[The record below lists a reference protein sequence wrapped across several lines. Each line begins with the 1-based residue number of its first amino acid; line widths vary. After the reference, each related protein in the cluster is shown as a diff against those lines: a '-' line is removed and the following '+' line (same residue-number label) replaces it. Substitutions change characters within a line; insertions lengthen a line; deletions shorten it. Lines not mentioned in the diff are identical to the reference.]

1 MVSSCSSFSQLK
13 GEGTFPGKEK
23 TKMKELKVFVYCRV
37 MDSQASDLLD
47 YQEKEL
53 TELLGYLDAKVFGV
67 VKEVSSGKNFCSYG
81 LQKLIHYIINQKID
95 VIAVYDDTRLAI
107 YDDLRA
113 EFQMICDKYD
123 VDIVDVSDLTTMIFT
138 NSILKSRDM

>member
-1 MVSSCSSFSQLK
+1 
-13 GEGTFPGKEK
+13 
-23 TKMKELKVFVYCRV
+23 MKELKVFVYCRV

-81 LQKLIHYIINQKID
+81 MQKLIHYIINQKID

>member
-1 MVSSCSSFSQLK
+1 
-13 GEGTFPGKEK
+13 
-23 TKMKELKVFVYCRV
+23 MKKLNVFIYCRV
-37 MDSQASDLLD
+37 MDSQASDLLG
-47 YQEKEL
+47 YQEKEI
-53 TELLGYLDAKVFGV
+53 TELLGYLDAKIFGV

-81 LQKLIHYIINQKID
+81 MQKLIHYIINQKID

-123 VDIVDVSDLTTMIFT
+123 VDIVDISDLTTMIFT
-138 NSILKSRDM
+138 NSILKSCDE

>member
-1 MVSSCSSFSQLK
+1 
-13 GEGTFPGKEK
+13 
-23 TKMKELKVFVYCRV
+23 MKELKVFVYCRV

-53 TELLGYLDAKVFGV
+53 TELLGYLDAKIFGV

-81 LQKLIHYIINQKID
+81 MQKLIHYIINQKID
-95 VIAVYDDTRLAI
+95 VIAVCDDTRLAI

-138 NSILKSRDM
+138 NSILKSRDK

>member
-1 MVSSCSSFSQLK
+1 
-13 GEGTFPGKEK
+13 
-23 TKMKELKVFVYCRV
+23 MKKLKVFVYCRV

-47 YQEKEL
+47 YQEKEI

-81 LQKLIHYIINQKID
+81 MQKLIHYIINQKID
-95 VIAVYDDTRLAI
+95 VIAVYDETRLAI
-107 YDDLRA
+107 YNDLRA

-123 VDIVDVSDLTTMIFT
+123 VDIVDVSDLTTMIFK
-138 NSILKSRDM
+138 NSILKSCDD

>member
-1 MVSSCSSFSQLK
+1 
-13 GEGTFPGKEK
+13 
-23 TKMKELKVFVYCRV
+23 MKELKVFVYCRV

-67 VKEVSSGKNFCSYG
+67 VKEVSSGKSFCSYG
-81 LQKLIHYIINQKID
+81 MQKLIHYIINQKID

-113 EFQMICDKYD
+113 EFKMICDKYD
-123 VDIVDVSDLTTMIFT
+123 VDIVDISDLTTMIFT
-138 NSILKSRDM
+138 NSILKSCDE

>member
-1 MVSSCSSFSQLK
+1 
-13 GEGTFPGKEK
+13 
-23 TKMKELKVFVYCRV
+23 MKNLKVFVYCRV

-53 TELLGYLDAKVFGV
+53 TELLGYLDAKIFGV
-67 VKEVSSGKNFCSYG
+67 VKEVSSGKNFCSYDM
-81 LQKLIHYIINQKID
+81 QKLIHYIINQKID
-95 VIAVYDDTRLAI
+95 VIAVYDETRLAI

-138 NSILKSRDM
+138 NSILKSCDE

>member
-1 MVSSCSSFSQLK
+1 
-13 GEGTFPGKEK
+13 
-23 TKMKELKVFVYCRV
+23 MKELKVFIYCRV

-67 VKEVSSGKNFCSYG
+67 VKEVSSGKNFCSSG
-81 LQKLIHYIINQKID
+81 MHKLIHYIMSQKID

-113 EFQMICDKYD
+113 EFQMICDKYG
-123 VDIVDVSDLTTMIFT
+123 VDIVDISDLTTMIFT
-138 NSILKSRDM
+138 NSILKSCDE